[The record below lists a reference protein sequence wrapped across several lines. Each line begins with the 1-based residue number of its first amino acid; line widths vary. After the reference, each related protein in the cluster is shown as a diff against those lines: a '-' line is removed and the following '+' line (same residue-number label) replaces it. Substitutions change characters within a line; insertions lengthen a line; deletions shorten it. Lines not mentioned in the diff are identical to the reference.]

1 MPRLTEILVGDNADL
16 WRAAGFTV
24 ADDVCQ
30 VGHVGIRFT
39 NDLGRGMRGW
49 AFDESVPG
57 DDIDGLVS
65 RRATEVQQIE
75 PHPNGVD
82 VIDHVVVVTPDLPR
96 TIAELEHVG
105 FELRRTRDTDTY
117 GTPMRQAFFKAGD
130 VILEIVGGQQP
141 DRAGGSSRFFGLA
154 FTVESMDATAS
165 LLGASLGKV
174 KPAVQQGRSIATLR
188 AGQTVPIVLMTR

>member
-1 MPRLTEILVGDNADL
+1 MPRLTEILVGDNAEL
-16 WRAAGFTV
+16 WRAAGFNV
-24 ADDVCQ
+24 NDNVCQ
-30 VGHVGIRFT
+30 VGHVGIRFV
-39 NDLGRGMRGW
+39 DDSGPGVRGW
-49 AFDESVPG
+49 AFDSAVHR
-57 DDIDGLVS
+57 DDIDGLAS
-65 RRATEVQQIE
+65 TCAPEASQTAT
-75 PHPNGVD
+75 HPNGVEK
-82 VIDHVVVVTPDLPR
+82 IDHVVVVTPDLPR
-96 TIAELEHVG
+96 TIAELEQAG

-154 FTVESMDATAS
+154 FTVESMDTAAE
-165 LLGASLGKV
+165 LLGAWLGKA